1 MDFFHDVVVDDD
13 DDSLP
18 PNRLCL
24 VNKDFN
30 TPFSCSM
37 TRILK
42 INGINS
48 NLRIIILN
56 KPDLSGHRFHEE

>member
-1 MDFFHDVVVDDD
+1 
-13 DDSLP
+13 
-18 PNRLCL
+18 
-24 VNKDFN
+24 
-30 TPFSCSM
+30 M